1 MARYIK
7 ANPKVAAYLH
17 LENDRLKLKDGNYIL
32 WQGDMTAFAPLPM
45 LNETLTMIG
54 AIALMPHEA
63 KQEQDGTVVRPLPTA
78 TDERFVMEETNADTA
93 PSTDGE
99 AESVTDE
106 NVEEQVSEAA
116 SAEEQTDKGNTN
128 DEPTDEGNITDE
140 PTDEVE
146 SATVENVEE
155 QPTEAAST
163 EEQTD
168 KGNANDEPTG
178 EGNATEEPSDADVK
192 SETTETDNTENE

>member
-45 LNETLTMIG
+45 LNDTLTKIG

-78 TDERFVMEETNADTA
+78 TDERFIME
-93 PSTDGE
+93 P
-99 AESVTDE
+99 
-106 NVEEQVSEAA
+106 
-116 SAEEQTDKGNTN
+116 AEEQTKADNETAAN
-128 DEPTDEGNITDE
+128 DEQQDGDGDVAASEESKTDVEAWGDAWPTDDGEDPASTEREEQPADDGEAPAST
-140 PTDEVE
+140 E
-146 SATVENVEE
+146 SEE
-155 QPTEAAST
+155 QPTDNGKADSESEKTADET
-163 EEQTD
+163 IKEE
-168 KGNANDEPTG
+168 
-178 EGNATEEPSDADVK
+178 
-192 SETTETDNTENE
+192 

>member
-99 AESVTDE
+99 AESVADE

-116 SAEEQTDKGNTN
+116 SAEEQTDKGNAN
-128 DEPTDEGNITDE
+128 DE

-168 KGNANDEPTG
+168 KSNANDEPTG